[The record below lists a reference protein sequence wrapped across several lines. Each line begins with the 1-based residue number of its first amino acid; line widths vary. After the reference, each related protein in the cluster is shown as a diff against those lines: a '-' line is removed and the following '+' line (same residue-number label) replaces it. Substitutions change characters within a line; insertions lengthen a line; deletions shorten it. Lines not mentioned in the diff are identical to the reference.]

1 MRVMTW
7 IWVVVTVISGTI
19 GDVLSAKGMA
29 IHGELQDFGPRAVGH
44 ALRYMM
50 NHPLVLAGIASNALS
65 FFSFIALLSFAEL
78 SFAVPVTALG
88 YVLKAALARWYLREY
103 VSWRRWTGAVL
114 VTIGI
119 VLICF

>member
-119 VLICF
+119 VLLCF